1 MGTSSSA
8 GSLSALEINPAKAIS
23 QFKKLVDDLTGLS
36 SSEQQQGGE
45 AMKAIKDLSQIFD
58 TLPAGADE
66 VIALAQIVSLL
77 KKEKQFDRIVLDTAP
92 TGHTL
97 RMLSTPTFLAEL
109 IDRVLAISQKINSN
123 SMVKMLIT
131 SGIANSGIAGAAT
144 TDIDTMTEQAK
155 TKLLSFQMQ
164 MYDLEDIFSNA
175 EQTEFL
181 VVTIPTE
188 LAVRESIR
196 LVNDLTFEAPDM
208 PIRVRSVV
216 VNQVLPDEEEDDDDN
231 STIQGYVEQVRN
243 GQLMSI
249 QMLKNFMLEHNEV
262 EIYNNT

>member
-1 MGTSSSA
+1 MATSGNNVAIISTDPAHSLGDALGMDLSSGTLVDCSPFLPPSSSV

-36 SSEQQQGGE
+36 SSEQQGGE

-77 KKEKQFDRIVLDTAP
+77 KKEKQFNRIVLDTAP

-123 SMVKMLIT
+123 SMVKVSLFT
-131 SGIANSGIAGAAT
+131 SLFN
-144 TDIDTMTEQAK
+144 TEC
-155 TKLLSFQMQ
+155 TK
-164 MYDLEDIFSNA
+164 I
-175 EQTEFL
+175 
-181 VVTIPTE
+181 
-188 LAVRESIR
+188 
-196 LVNDLTFEAPDM
+196 
-208 PIRVRSVV
+208 
-216 VNQVLPDEEEDDDDN
+216 
-231 STIQGYVEQVRN
+231 
-243 GQLMSI
+243 
-249 QMLKNFMLEHNEV
+249 
-262 EIYNNT
+262 